1 MRCRAAMLAAEL
13 LTQARRRAG
22 FSQRGLARAAGTS
35 QAMVARVE
43 AGRQSPSLTTLE
55 RLVRACGLRVSV
67 GLAEAESVAAS
78 VASAGRQADRFPAG
92 GRVLRCLVA
101 GEEFALPLGQVRE
114 VTAHVHPRR
123 LPGQPDWMAGIAFVR
138 GEAVPVIDAAGQLG
152 LEPAVDPESMVVLD
166 LAAGPAAIIVDRVS
180 GIDSMPDGAV
190 REPPVAVG
198 AARHVAGIA
207 ELDGRLVVVLRPSAF
222 LAGQAGDI

>member
-22 FSQRGLARAAGTS
+22 LSQRGLAGAAGTS

-55 RLVRACGLRVSV
+55 RLVRACGLRVSL
-67 GLAEAESVAAS
+67 GLAEAEPVVAS

-92 GRVLRCLVA
+92 GQVLRCLVA

-138 GEAVPVIDAAGQLG
+138 GEAVPVVDAAGQLG
-152 LEPAVDPESMVVLD
+152 LEPAV
-166 LAAGPAAIIVDRVS
+166 
-180 GIDSMPDGAV
+180 
-190 REPPVAVG
+190 
-198 AARHVAGIA
+198 
-207 ELDGRLVVVLRPSAF
+207 
-222 LAGQAGDI
+222 